1 MLSDNK
7 VEMDSKLSGNKVEM
21 DSVLSCNK
29 VEMYSVLS
37 SYNVEMDTL
46 KEPGVKTGSPN
57 PIPPSLVCIMH
68 HLITLTYVL

>member
-46 KEPGVKTGSPN
+46 KEPGVKQGLQTLSRL
-57 PIPPSLVCIMH
+57 PSFA
-68 HLITLTYVL
+68 